1 VGILPGW
8 GLSQKLS
15 RLIGIYRAKELSF
28 SGNYLDA
35 KTAEAWGLVNK
46 VVPAAEL
53 MTAAKKLAA
62 DIATIPSDT
71 VQTYKALID
80 DGFAMDFGESLK
92 LETITTSKLNAQV
105 TPESIEQRRLAI
117 QARGRSQA

>member
-1 VGILPGW
+1 
-8 GLSQKLS
+8 
-15 RLIGIYRAKELSF
+15 
-28 SGNYLDA
+28 
-35 KTAEAWGLVNK
+35 
-46 VVPAAEL
+46 
-53 MTAAKKLAA
+53 
-62 DIATIPSDT
+62 